1 MSQSGNLRI
10 AVLGA
15 GVSGICMGVQLKQAG
30 FHNFTIFEKADRVG
44 GTWRENTYPGVSCDV
59 PSHLYSFS
67 FKRNPDWPRQYSGGA
82 DIQAYCEDVSRHFK
96 LAPHIA
102 FNRPVSEARY
112 EKNGWQLTFA
122 DGSQD
127 YFDVVVSALGGLH
140 NPSFPDIKGMD
151 SFAGET
157 FHTANW
163 NHDIDLTD
171 KKVVMIGNAASAVQ
185 AIPQIADKVAS
196 LDVFQRT
203 PNWLLNRSNSEFSG
217 LKKWLMRKIPLL
229 SLLERWRIYL
239 WAELIFHPAFRQNSF
254 MQKALRRRSL
264 NYIRN
269 HVQDPALL
277 EKLIPDYPLG
287 CKRVLFVDGYL
298 EALQKPQV
306 SLVTDA
312 IDHITAQGVVDAKGS
327 LHAADVLIYA
337 TGFMPFNFLNYFS
350 VTGPGGVQ
358 LADHWAEKVQS
369 HRTLAVSG
377 FPNFFMLLGPNSG
390 LGHNSVILMIE
401 AQVGYIVKCLQQMT
415 RRNMPYLDPKPEN
428 QQAFNQTIQARLTG
442 SVWDGSCSSW
452 YKSDVGQNYTIWPFS
467 ATRYILEMRNPDFS
481 EFNDG
486 SNTSDQLDAA
496 E

>member
-1 MSQSGNLRI
+1 
-10 AVLGA
+10 
-15 GVSGICMGVQLKQAG
+15 
-30 FHNFTIFEKADRVG
+30 
-44 GTWRENTYPGVSCDV
+44 
-59 PSHLYSFS
+59 
-67 FKRNPDWPRQYSGGA
+67 
-82 DIQAYCEDVSRHFK
+82 
-96 LAPHIA
+96 
-102 FNRPVSEARY
+102 
-112 EKNGWQLTFA
+112 
-122 DGSQD
+122 
-127 YFDVVVSALGGLH
+127 
-140 NPSFPDIKGMD
+140 
-151 SFAGET
+151 
-157 FHTANW
+157 
-163 NHDIDLTD
+163 
-171 KKVVMIGNAASAVQ
+171 
-185 AIPQIADKVAS
+185 
-196 LDVFQRT
+196 
-203 PNWLLNRSNSEFSG
+203 
-217 LKKWLMRKIPLL
+217 
-229 SLLERWRIYL
+229 
-239 WAELIFHPAFRQNSF
+239 
-254 MQKALRRRSL
+254 
-264 NYIRN
+264 
-269 HVQDPALL
+269 
-277 EKLIPDYPLG
+277 
-287 CKRVLFVDGYL
+287 VDGYL